1 MTEVVLQLN
10 LEGQL
15 NSYSEL
21 SLMSTD
27 QGLPLIDVSHEIL
40 AETLLGPIWG
50 ENITSSVNAK
60 KENKTKN

>member
-1 MTEVVLQLN
+1 MTEIVFQLN

-27 QGLPLIDVSHEIL
+27 RGLPLVAVSHETL
-40 AETLLGPIWG
+40 AETLLGPI
-50 ENITSSVNAK
+50 
-60 KENKTKN
+60 